1 MLGCYK
7 KHREDIVKIIKK
19 SPKTED
25 GYYICKNFI
34 NLNKALGENKDEG
47 YIYNRSYYEN
57 KICFDEEDIK
67 SYLEKKSNKFDA
79 DKMKERDNFIY
90 EIIVEDLDLNI
101 NDIIP
106 NNKFTLGELIDCS
119 IFYFYKKFQ

>member
-67 SYLEKKSNKFDA
+67 SYLEKKSNKFDV

-90 EIIVEDLDLNI
+90 EIIVGDLDLDI